1 MLLLEHNLGRHGI
14 VSAVGFVH
22 SELLL
27 LLFHIEAFDS
37 QPDTIERQSTSW
49 KHNGFARFSNVSEVS
64 ESGSTHIL
72 GEREAPSLVIPRQL
86 SDAFHLDEE
95 LSLKVQELVQTRE
108 QEMERV
114 PVEVGHCL
122 VTVFL

>member
-1 MLLLEHNLGRHGI
+1 MVRTLQTLPPIVPQWGVVLSSANIAARGHNRKSRLSIGLE
-14 VSAVGFVH
+14 
-22 SELLL
+22 
-27 LLFHIEAFDS
+27 
-37 QPDTIERQSTSW
+37 
-49 KHNGFARFSNVSEVS
+49 ARKC
-64 ESGSTHIL
+64 GSTHVL
-72 GEREAPSLVIPRQL
+72 GERKTPALFIPRQL
-86 SDAFHLDEE
+86 SDAFHLDGE